1 MTTTSKKIYSKA
13 GHPWLNRHSF
23 IGMKAPFVGAIK
35 PSIMP
40 TIGKN
45 TPSVDIQKISGLT
58 LIELMVAVVVV
69 GILLTLA
76 VPSMRTFIQN
86 MRITTQANEF
96 ISDLNFA
103 RSEAIKRA
111 TNVTV
116 CLSNDVTA
124 TTPTC
129 STTGTDWA
137 VGRIITV
144 GTEVLRV
151 REPLQGNNQ
160 LNNKNTPTVVKFDF
174 TRTGATDKTGITL
187 DFRLCDSRL
196 AAFGRQ
202 ISVDTT
208 GRTELS
214 KPPVSCS

>member
-1 MTTTSKKIYSKA
+1 
-13 GHPWLNRHSF
+13 
-23 IGMKAPFVGAIK
+23 MKAPFVGAIK
-35 PSIMP
+35 HSNMP
-40 TIGKN
+40 VVGRN
-45 TPSVDIQKISGLT
+45 NPSVDIQKISGLT

-111 TNVTV
+111 ANVTV
-116 CLSNDVTA
+116 CLSDNVTA
-124 TTPTC
+124 ATPTC
-129 STTGTDWA
+129 GTAGTDWA

-144 GTEVLRV
+144 GAEVLRV

-160 LNNKNTPTVVKFDF
+160 LNNKNATPVRSFNF
-174 TRTGATDKTGITL
+174 TRTGATDQTGITL